1 MTDKEL
7 LKQARYHVYR
17 LMFEHMHYTPKHLA
31 KRLEAF
37 FKWVEEREQ

>member
-17 LMFEHMHYTPKHLA
+17 LMFEHMHYTPK
-31 KRLEAF
+31 RLEAF